1 MEFSILGTVR
11 VSSGD
16 GPVRLSNKQR
26 ALIGVLLL
34 HPNTTLSI
42 DRLITA
48 IWDNPP
54 ASAAANIQTYV
65 SQLRRTLR
73 PTSLRLRTD
82 VHGYRG
88 ELPADQLDLL
98 TFEALVRQA
107 RAARRHGDLDKAERD
122 YATAIRL
129 WRGGPAEDARLTGA
143 VTPRVAELEE
153 QLAAARSEWIDVR
166 LVLGRENL
174 VPELRALVAVHPLRE
189 QLWAQLMLALHRD
202 GRRDEALD
210 AFRQARALLVAELG
224 VEPGGELT
232 RLHEALLAG
241 DPPAF
246 AEQASRPTICQLPG
260 DVADFVG
267 RADELATLLPL
278 LRPQDDRSS
287 PPIAVI
293 SGIPGV
299 GKTTLAVHLAHRLRA
314 DYPDAQLFV
323 RANRDPAVLLT
334 ELLRSLGV
342 DGALITGSVED
353 RARLLRQRLADQ
365 AVLIVLDDA
374 DEAGLRHLLPGTAR
388 SGVVVTSRARIPDLE
403 GALQLVLEPPDD
415 EDARLLLERVAGVE
429 RIRSAGAAVEAI
441 LRSCGRLPLAVR
453 AAGARLATRPLWPV
467 GEFALRLA
475 DRRLDELVVGGI
487 DVRAS
492 FEPSYAALPDA
503 ARRGFRL
510 LSLSGSGG
518 SARWSAAALLRL
530 GELEADT
537 VLETLVARGMLL
549 STEIDVAGQP
559 RYRLHDLMRVYA
571 TERALDEES
580 EEARLSALR
589 GQVAACLV
597 RAREAT
603 RALPIAMA
611 PPYPAG
617 LSESQGVKESVAWLA
632 AEQDTLVAAVRTA
645 ARLGDTVTAAE
656 LAHHLSRFLTMEGFL
671 DEAERVQQ
679 VVIDATGDE
688 RTALRARLL
697 LLHTTTCRGRFAEAE
712 QEAGALLG
720 ELERVGDEH
729 GTAYALLTRAACR
742 HGEGDLA
749 GALADA
755 RRAIPILTSYGDAD
769 GLSHAWTWPVWI
781 HLDEGEYEEAAR
793 ICLERLHVT
802 RKDDHEARAD
812 LLRAL
817 GTARYQ
823 QGDAAQAVECY
834 TESLRL
840 WQPTGSRMAV
850 GKVLRRLGEALG
862 ALERFA
868 EAAAALSESAR
879 LFSSC
884 GDELGRALAGHALA
898 TVRLRQGRARE
909 ARGGLLA
916 VLEQLGPDGPVLWRA
931 RALRDLGLAHASL
944 GSPTEARTA
953 WERSHALFGP
963 SQEGDQVAAYLIA
976 APTRREPWQERR

>member
-11 VSSGD
+11 VSSAD

-26 ALIGVLLL
+26 ALISALLL
-34 HPNTTLSI
+34 HPNTTLSM

-48 IWDNPP
+48 IWDDPP
-54 ASAAANIQTYV
+54 TSAAANIQTYV
-65 SQLRRTLR
+65 SQLRRALR
-73 PTSLRLRTD
+73 PTSLHLRTD
-82 VHGYRG
+82 GHGYRCD
-88 ELPADQLDLL
+88 LPADQLDLM

-107 RAARRHGDLDKAERD
+107 RTARRHGDLDKAERD
-122 YATAIRL
+122 YATAVRL
-129 WRGGPAEDARLTGA
+129 WRGSPAEDARLTGA
-143 VTPRVAELEE
+143 MTPRVAELEE
-153 QLAAARSEWIDVR
+153 QLGAARSEWIDVR

-210 AFRQARALLVAELG
+210 AFRKARTLLVAELG
-224 VEPGGELT
+224 VEPGSELT

-241 DPPAF
+241 DPPAPTEH
-246 AEQASRPTICQLPG
+246 EQGRPTICQLPG

-278 LRPQDDRSS
+278 FSPRGDRSS

-299 GKTTLAVHLAHRLRA
+299 GKTTLAVHLAHRLRG

-323 RANRDPAVLLT
+323 RANRDPADLLT

-374 DEAGLRHLLPGTAR
+374 DETGLRHLLPGTAR

-467 GEFALRLA
+467 GEFASRLA

-510 LSLSGSGG
+510 LSLTGEG
-518 SARWSAAALLRL
+518 SARWSAAALLQL
-530 GELEADT
+530 TELEADS

-571 TERALDEES
+571 TERAVDEES
-580 EEARLSALR
+580 EAARRAALR
-589 GQVAACLV
+589 SQVAACLV

-611 PPYPAG
+611 PPYPG
-617 LSESQGVKESVAWLA
+617 GWSESPGVKESVTWLA
-632 AEQDTLVAAVRTA
+632 AEQDTLVTAVRTA
-645 ARLGDTVTAAE
+645 VRLGDTATAAE

-671 DEAERVQQ
+671 DEAERVQR

-697 LLHTTTCRGRFAEAE
+697 LLHATTCRGRFAEAE
-712 QEAGALLG
+712 REAGELLG
-720 ELERVGDEH
+720 ELERVGDAH
-729 GTAYALLTRAACR
+729 GAAYALLTRAACR

-755 RRAIPILTSYGDAD
+755 RRAVPILTSYGDAD
-769 GLSHAWTWPVWI
+769 GVSHAWTWPVWI
-781 HLDEGEYEEAAR
+781 HLDEGDYEEAAR

-817 GTARYQ
+817 GTARYL

-862 ALERFA
+862 ALDRFA
-868 EAAAALSESAR
+868 EAAAALSEAAR

-898 TVRLRQGRARE
+898 TVRLRQGRAQE
-909 ARGGLLA
+909 ARAGLLA

-944 GSPTEARTA
+944 GDAGSARTA
-953 WERSHALFGP
+953 WERSHELFGP
-963 SQEGDQVAAYLIA
+963 SQEGDQVAAYL
-976 APTRREPWQERR
+976 TRPPG